1 MKRCNASSVVAFK
14 QHCRLFATWDVIAR
28 GYIYVMN
35 TAIVLGATGLTGS
48 RLVGMLL
55 GDARFVAVKIFVR
68 RSTGINNSKLEEH
81 IVNFDKPEEWQNRV
95 KGDVLFSAMGTTL
108 KVAGSKDAQYLIDY
122 TYQYQMARIAAANG
136 VKRYVLISAGGADA
150 SSSIFYSR
158 MKGELERDVQQ
169 LAFEAVH
176 ILRPGILSGNRK
188 VVRTGERIGI
198 AVMRVVGAIP
208 GLSALRPIDVGIL
221 SAAMIN
227 ASMSPEKGTHVYGMG
242 DVFRLGG
249 K

>member
-1 MKRCNASSVVAFK
+1 MVTR
-14 QHCRLFATWDVIAR
+14 
-28 GYIYVMN
+28 YIYSMN

-48 RLVGMLL
+48 RLVNLL
-55 GDARFVAVKIFVR
+55 LKDARFGAVKIFVR
-68 RSTGINNSKLEEH
+68 RSTDISNDKLEEH
-81 IVNFDKPEEWQNRV
+81 VVDFNQPKEWQDRV
-95 KGDVLFSAMGTTL
+95 KGDVLFSAMGTTI
-108 KVAGSKDAQYLIDY
+108 KVAGGKEAQYLIDY

-150 SSSIFYSR
+150 GSSIFYSR
-158 MKGELERDVQQ
+158 MKGELERDVRQ

-188 VVRTGERIGI
+188 EVRIGERIGI

-208 GLSALRPIDVGIL
+208 GLGVLRPIDVGIV

-227 ASMSPEKGTHVYGMG
+227 AALSPEKGTHTYGMG
-242 DVFRLGG
+242 DVFKLGG

>member
-1 MKRCNASSVVAFK
+1 MK
-14 QHCRLFATWDVIAR
+14 
-28 GYIYVMN
+28 

-48 RLVGMLL
+48 RLVDMLL
-55 GDARFVAVKIFVR
+55 GDKRFSMVKIFVR
-68 RSTGINNSKLEEH
+68 RSTGISNKKLEEY

-95 KGDVLFSAMGTTL
+95 TGDMLFSAMGTTI
-108 KVAGSKDAQYLIDY
+108 KVAGSKEAQYRIDY
-122 TYQYQMARIAAANG
+122 TYQYQMASIAAANG
-136 VKRYVLISAGGADA
+136 VKQYVLISAGGADA
-150 SSSIFYSR
+150 GSSIFYSR

-169 LAFEAVH
+169 LSFDAIH

-188 VVRTGERIGI
+188 EVRIGERIGI
-198 AVMRVVGAIP
+198 AVMRVIGAVP
-208 GLSALRPIDVGIL
+208 GLGTLRPIDVGIV

-227 ASMSPEKGTHVYGMG
+227 AAMSLDKGTHVYGMG

>member
-1 MKRCNASSVVAFK
+1 MK
-14 QHCRLFATWDVIAR
+14 
-28 GYIYVMN
+28 

-48 RLVGMLL
+48 RLVEMLM
-55 GDARFVAVKIFVR
+55 GDKRFGAVKIFVR
-68 RSTGINNSKLEEH
+68 RSTGISNDKLEEH
-81 IVNFDKPEEWQNRV
+81 IVNFDEPEEWQNKV
-95 KGDVLFSAMGTTL
+95 TGDVLFSAMGTTI
-108 KVAGSKDAQYLIDY
+108 KVAGSKEAQYLIDY

-150 SSSIFYSR
+150 GSSIFYSR

-169 LAFEAVH
+169 LTFEAVH

-188 VVRTGERIGI
+188 EVRTGERIGI

-208 GLSALRPIDVGIL
+208 GLSALRPIDVGIV

-227 ASMSPEKGTHVYGMG
+227 AAMSPDKGTKVYGMG